1 MKFTSSPP
9 FVSRRRCR
17 SPSPSRALTTVVT
30 VEEGACGYDDDDDE
44 QQWPNEAE
52 MVAEVRQRVSNMAGV
67 TNEEVRIVASSY
79 RICPLGA
86 HIGQQEILKSK
97 FGAGSSVIMKSCCFL
112 LSTAIIAPKLIRATP
127 DLVTE
132 LEDLSQPWTRSLN

>member
-1 MKFTSSPP
+1 MKIFQLLNLPAIRIQS
-9 FVSRRRCR
+9 
-17 SPSPSRALTTVVT
+17 

-86 HIGQQEILKSK
+86 HIDQQEILKSK
-97 FGAGSSVIMKSCCFL
+97 FGAEMPSSM
-112 LSTAIIAPKLIRATP
+112 LIGH
-127 DLVTE
+127 
-132 LEDLSQPWTRSLN
+132 

>member
-1 MKFTSSPP
+1 MKIFQLLNLPAIRIQS
-9 FVSRRRCR
+9 
-17 SPSPSRALTTVVT
+17 

-86 HIGQQEILKSK
+86 HIDQQKCLPQ
-97 FGAGSSVIMKSCCFL
+97 CL
-112 LSTAIIAPKLIRATP
+112 
-127 DLVTE
+127 LVT
-132 LEDLSQPWTRSLN
+132 D